1 MHRKP
6 VHIYKGKI
14 FTKMKSTCLHTGQ
27 KVIVFDLDET
37 LGSFGE
43 FFILWTAM
51 EPYMGVM
58 DKKKIF
64 RELLDLYPEFLRPGI
79 ISILDFLKYKK
90 ESGVCSKIFL
100 YTNNQCPKEWVDFI
114 LHYFEDKLNTPG
126 FFDKVVYAF
135 KINNKIIEPLRT
147 SHSKIYSDLIRCT
160 LMPKN
165 SEFCFID
172 NTYHKRMDHDRIYY
186 IQPKSY
192 EHGLLPKDIINR
204 FFQKWQFF
212 SLPTELEQNLNYLF
226 SNIIIKK
233 GCTVQESILVSQKIM
248 YHLKEYFLLSIKKPK
263 TKKIS
268 FGLGRFTRKK
278 YD

>member
-1 MHRKP
+1 MQKKP

-14 FTKMKSTCLHTGQ
+14 FTKMKSTSSYNGQ

-43 FFILWTAM
+43 FFVLWTALK
-51 EPYMGVM
+51 PYMEIM
-58 DKKKIF
+58 DRKSIF

-79 ISILDFLKYKK
+79 LSILDFLKYKK
-90 ESGVCSKIFL
+90 KAGVCSKIFL
-100 YTNNQCPKEWVDFI
+100 YTNNQCPKEWVEFI
-114 LHYFEDKLNTPG
+114 LQYFEDKLNTTSL
-126 FFDKVVYAF
+126 FDKVVYAF
-135 KINNKIIEPLRT
+135 KINNQIMEPLRT

-172 NTYHKRMDHDRIYY
+172 NTYHKKMDHDRVYY

-192 EHGLLPKDIINR
+192 EHGLSAKDIIDR

-212 SLPTELEQNLNYLF
+212 SFPRELEENLNYLF
-226 SNIIIKK
+226 SKIIIKK
-233 GCTVQESILVSQKIM
+233 NCSLQESILVSQKIM
-248 YHLKEYFLLSIKKPK
+248 YHLKEYFLLSIKEPK

-278 YD
+278 KV